1 MRNII
6 YLKKKLDNRI
16 FIWYNSFIN
25 MEKLIFNKNK
35 KEVVD
40 NSNMLLEEMY
50 QLDQEIRERGNKTK
64 EYFEE
69 WKEIDK
75 RNQEELKGII
85 ENNGWEYLF
94 KNNQNFKNAWTIIQH
109 ADNNPSF
116 QKDFLDQYNKFIN
129 NNQEN
134 ILDNQEKILIRQGI
148 AMLKDR
154 YLTNTEGFQIYGSQW
169 TKSDDKYNLV
179 PVLKDI
185 SGDFNDIISSLD
197 INFSDIKTENPGM
210 VFLDLNDIQDRE
222 ILNRRR
228 SGNFIPDIAKIEAYA
243 YKQKV
248 WRESVNWA
256 KKYQNNDK
264 I

>member
-1 MRNII
+1 
-6 YLKKKLDNRI
+6 
-16 FIWYNSFIN
+16 
-25 MEKLIFNKNK
+25 
-35 KEVVD
+35 
-40 NSNMLLEEMY
+40 
-50 QLDQEIRERGNKTK
+50 
-64 EYFEE
+64 
-69 WKEIDK
+69 
-75 RNQEELKGII
+75 
-85 ENNGWEYLF
+85 
-94 KNNQNFKNAWTIIQH
+94 
-109 ADNNPSF
+109 
-116 QKDFLDQYNKFIN
+116 
-129 NNQEN
+129 
-134 ILDNQEKILIRQGI
+134 
-148 AMLKDR
+148 MLKDR

-248 WRESVNWA
+248 
-256 KKYQNNDK
+256 
-264 I
+264 